1 MDGVMSERTIRV
13 SNSRPR
19 PMVVPTWPM
28 TVSSLTAID
37 IIVKANTR
45 PAEVTTD
52 PVPPIARMMP
62 VFRPAWISSLNRA
75 TSSRL

>member
-1 MDGVMSERTIRV
+1 
-13 SNSRPR
+13 
-19 PMVVPTWPM
+19 MVPICAT

-45 PAEVTTD
+45 PADVTTE

-62 VFRPAWISSLNRA
+62 VFSPAPISSLNRA
-75 TSSRL
+75 TSKRL